1 MNEQPDVGLFITCL
15 VNVMRP
21 SIAHASI
28 KLLEEAGCRV
38 RVPLDQTCCGQPA
51 FNSGDTPDTL
61 KIAKHFIGLFEQFD
75 YMVVPSGSCAAMV
88 KKDYPA
94 LFEKDAVWSQRAKA
108 LAAKT
113 FEIMSFLTD
122 IRGFLPKR
130 NFQAKITYHDSC
142 SGLRSLGVLNQ
153 PRQLLGAMP
162 GIDFVPLAGNEI
174 CCGFGGTF
182 CVKYP
187 DISNKIVNEKA
198 EAIEATGA
206 DILLGGDLGCLLNMA
221 GKLKRRGSR
230 VRSFHTV
237 EILAGMGSGKA
248 IGEEL

>member
-1 MNEQPDVGLFITCL
+1 
-15 VNVMRP
+15 
-21 SIAHASI
+21 
-28 KLLEEAGCRV
+28 
-38 RVPLDQTCCGQPA
+38 
-51 FNSGDTPDTL
+51 
-61 KIAKHFIGLFEQFD
+61 
-75 YMVVPSGSCAAMV
+75 
-88 KKDYPA
+88 
-94 LFEKDAVWSQRAKA
+94 
-108 LAAKT
+108 
-113 FEIMSFLTD
+113 MSFLSD
-122 IRGFLPKR
+122 MRGFVPRRDFK
-130 NFQAKITYHDSC
+130 AKITYHDSC

-206 DILLGGDLGCLLNMA
+206 DFLLSGDLGCLLNMA
-221 GKLKRRGSR
+221 GKLKRRGAS

-237 EILAGMGSGKA
+237 EILAGMGTGKA